1 MPIVAKTRTA
11 GRAPNAHPIPT
22 GGLQT
27 RTGPPII
34 KLLMMEPTMATVV
47 TINRPDVVS
56 LIERAADKLT
66 RGNKTEAVAL
76 AMQRLL
82 DSQERSG
89 RLFGRHP
96 GSVTVADG
104 CDLTQPAID
113 DGEWDALSD
122 RSPWP

>member
-1 MPIVAKTRTA
+1 
-11 GRAPNAHPIPT
+11 
-22 GGLQT
+22 
-27 RTGPPII
+27 
-34 KLLMMEPTMATVV
+34 MATVV

-56 LIERAADKLT
+56 LIERAAEKLT

-76 AMQRLL
+76 AMRRLL

-89 RLFGRHP
+89 PLFGRHP

-104 CDLTQPAID
+104 WDLTQPAID
-113 DGEWDALSD
+113 EGDWDALSD